1 MTTADCFATLAM
13 TYIMHISFLTSEY
26 PHPRTGPAAGIGTS
40 IKNMA
45 VALAEKGVT
54 TSVFVYGQK
63 KDEVFIENGI
73 KFHLIKQQKFPI
85 FGWYLHRK
93 FLQNY
98 VNKYIAV
105 DEIEAIE
112 APDWTGITAFMKLR
126 CALVIRFHGSDTYFC
141 NLENRPQKKK
151 NFWFEKMA
159 LQGADHL
166 LSVSEFTAKET
177 ARLFNLQKEIK
188 VISNSVNLEN
198 FQPEHHKMIPK
209 TILYFGSIIRKK
221 GVLELAEIFNLMI
234 KEDFETHLIMAG
246 QDVVDQQT
254 GKSTK
259 QLMQEQFSHEAAK
272 RVSWLGSLPYEEI
285 QEEIA
290 KANVVVLP
298 SFAEA
303 LPMAWIEAMAMEKAL
318 VTSDIGWAEEVMVDG
333 ETGFT
338 VDPQDHSEYAKKIL
352 LLLNDPELARRMGK
366 TAKQRVVEK
375 FSTDVV
381 VEQNMRFYKRV
392 ISGQR
397 TEG

>member
-1 MTTADCFATLAM
+1 MAD
-13 TYIMHISFLTSEY
+13 
-26 PHPRTGPAAGIGTS
+26 
-40 IKNMA
+40 
-45 VALAEKGVT
+45 ALAEKGVRI
-54 TSVFVYGQK
+54 SVFVYGQK

-73 KFHLIKQQKFPI
+73 KFHLIKQQNFPL

-98 VNKYIAV
+98 LNKYIAV

-112 APDWTGITAFMKLR
+112 TPDWTGITAFMKLR
-126 CALVIRFHGSDTYFC
+126 CPLVIRMNGSDTYFC

-177 ARLFNLQKEIK
+177 TRHFNLQKKIN
-188 VISNSVNLEN
+188 VIPNSVNVKN
-198 FQPEHHKMIPK
+198 FQPWHDKKIPK

-221 GVLELAEIFNLMI
+221 GVLELAEIFNSVVR
-234 KEDFETHLIMAG
+234 EDQEIRMVIAG
-246 QDVVDQQT
+246 KDVIDLQT
-254 GKSTK
+254 GESTK
-259 QLMQEQFSHEAAK
+259 QLMQKKFSSEVAK

-303 LPMAWIEAMAMEKAL
+303 LPMTWIEAMAMEKAL
-318 VTSDIGWAEEVMVDG
+318 VTSDIGWAKEVMENG

-338 VDPQDHSEYAKKIL
+338 VDPQDHAEFAKKIL
-352 LLLNDPELARRMGK
+352 LLLNDPELARKMGE
-366 TAKQRVVEK
+366 AARQRVVEK
-375 FSTDVV
+375 FSTEVV
-381 VEQNMRFYKRV
+381 VEQNIRFYKGV
-392 ISGQR
+392 VR
-397 TEG
+397 TS